1 MSASE
6 SLEITITDCKSSVTP
21 WDEKQWEAQVQ
32 FPGYTNFVKTYIKK
46 QVSDEL
52 IKDGIYKAE
61 AIKNQKGYYEI
72 ESIVPGGEYVAN
84 ADGKTAKP
92 IVTNTLNNSG
102 ISINSYLIIRQ
113 NASRSANILLGK
125 LMQNTDASEF
135 EIEKP
140 NSYVDEYIEHL
151 TDVNTEIILKKVK
164 DGTWQEEFTKP
175 VEDVIKE

>member
-61 AIKNQKGYYEI
+61 VIKNQKGYYEI

-84 ADGKTAKP
+84 QDGETAKP
-92 IVTNTLNNSG
+92 ITSTTLNNSG
-102 ISINSYLIIRQ
+102 ISLNSYLIMKQ
-113 NASRSANILLGK
+113 NASRSANILLSNLINEKK
-125 LMQNTDASEF
+125 LTITDF
-135 EIEKP
+135 EGIEKL
-140 NSYVDEYIEHL
+140 IRRF
-151 TDVNTEIILKKVK
+151 TDVNFEKIVEKVK
-164 DGTWQEEFTKP
+164 DGTWQEEITKP
-175 VEDVIKE
+175 AEDVIKE

>member
-61 AIKNQKGYYEI
+61 VIKNQKGYYEI

-84 ADGKTAKP
+84 QDGETARP
-92 IVTNTLNNSG
+92 VNRTDIP
-102 ISINSYLIIRQ
+102 INSYLIIRQ
-113 NASRSANILLGK
+113 NASRSSNNLAANFINDKSIKKEDIAELIEYFTDI
-125 LMQNTDASEF
+125 NTR
-135 EIEKP
+135 
-140 NSYVDEYIEHL
+140 
-151 TDVNTEIILKKVK
+151 IILKRVK
-164 DGTWQEEFTKP
+164 DGTWQEEITKP